1 MKPLNRILAP
11 LALLLAAAAAP
22 SAQADP
28 AAADRVR
35 ADVEFLASDL
45 LEGRDSGSL
54 GYDIAAAYVA
64 SEYRAIGLRPGGP
77 GGSWYL
83 QVPLRRALQ
92 AGPAQ
97 ASIVTGSETI
107 RLGPSDFTAR
117 PSLTRQVR
125 TIDAPLVFVG
135 HGISDQRLGIDDYAG
150 LDLRGKIAV
159 AIEGAPPGLPSEV
172 AAHLD
177 SAKQATAAAKG
188 AAGLLEI
195 AQTGRR
201 PGVNRFHLYGQPL
214 IDWADPSGKAAGQTG
229 RLDLVGAISRKV
241 AERLFAA
248 ARKDLRGIVAAAAR
262 PGTLAGF
269 ALPARL
275 RLSDRT
281 AWQNF
286 TSAEVIGILPGADPT
301 LRHEHVVVMAHL
313 DHLGP
318 KQTARPGEDRIYNG
332 AIDNA
337 AGVATMLEAARK
349 FVASGKRPRRSIVFI
364 ANTAEEVGLRGAD
377 YFAANP
383 TVPLQSIVAV
393 VDLDMP
399 VLLYEFTDVIAFG
412 GEHSTVARHIA
423 DAAGSMGVAVS
434 ADPMPE
440 EAIFVRSDHYRFV
453 TRGIPAVLLMTG
465 HGNGGE
471 AKWKEFLATVYHRP
485 GDDADQ
491 PIRWDQGARY
501 AELSYRI
508 ARALADADERPL
520 WFSGDYFGET
530 FAPSQPKAEH

>member
-1 MKPLNRILAP
+1 MLAA
-11 LALLLAAAAAP
+11 LALLLAAAAP
-22 SAQADP
+22 SAAQADS
-28 AAADRVR
+28 AAADRLR

-45 LEGRDSGSL
+45 LEGRDTGSR

-64 SEYRAIGLRPGGP
+64 SQYRAIGLKPGGP
-77 GGSWYL
+77 GGSWFL
-83 QVPLRRALQ
+83 QVPLRRAFH

-97 ASIVTGSETI
+97 ASIVAGRDTI
-107 RLGPSDFTAR
+107 ALGPADFVAR

-135 HGISDQRLGIDDYAG
+135 HGISDPVLGIDDYAG

-159 AIEGAPPGLPSEV
+159 AIEGAPPGLPNEI

-177 SAKQATAAAKG
+177 SAKEATAAAKG
-188 AAGLLEI
+188 AAGLIEI

-201 PGVNRFHLYGQPL
+201 PGVHRFHLYGQPL
-214 IDWADPSGKAAGQTG
+214 IDWAEPSGKAAGQTS
-229 RLDLVGAISRKV
+229 RPELAGAISRKV
-241 AERLFAA
+241 AEKLFAA
-248 ARKDLRGIVAAAAR
+248 AGKDLRGILAAAAR

-281 AWQNF
+281 TWQNF
-286 TSAEVIGILPGADPT
+286 TSPEVIGVLPGTDPA
-301 LRHEHVVVMAHL
+301 LRHEHVVLMAHL

-318 KQTARPGEDRIYNG
+318 KQNASPGEDRIYNG

-349 FVASGKRPRRSIVFI
+349 FAASGKPPRRSVLFI

-377 YFAANP
+377 YFASNP
-383 TVPLQSIVAV
+383 TVPLHSIAAV

-412 GEHSTVARHIA
+412 GEHSTLARHIA
-423 DAAGSMGVAVS
+423 GSAASMGVAVS
-434 ADPMPE
+434 ADPMPD

-465 HGNGGE
+465 YANGGE
-471 AKWKEFLATVYHRP
+471 AKWKEFLAAVYHRP
-485 GDDADQ
+485 GDDAEQ

-508 ARALADADERPL
+508 ARALADAGERPL
-520 WFSGDYFGET
+520 WYKGDYFGEA
-530 FAPSQPKAEH
+530 FAPAQPKADR

>member
-1 MKPLNRILAP
+1 VKPLNAILAP
-11 LALLLAAAAAP
+11 LALLLAAAAPAAPVASP
-22 SAQADP
+22 SAE
-28 AAADRVR
+28 RVR
-35 ADVEFLASDL
+35 ADVEFLAGDL
-45 LEGRDSGSL
+45 LEGRDTGSR

-64 SEYRAIGLRPGGP
+64 SQYRAIGLRPGGP

-83 QVPLRRALQ
+83 QVPLRRAVQ
-92 AGPAQ
+92 AGAPQ
-97 ASIVTGSETI
+97 ASIVAGDGTTA
-107 RLGPSDFTAR
+107 LGPGDFTVR

-135 HGISDQRLGIDDYAG
+135 HGISDPRLGIDDYAG
-150 LDLRGKIAV
+150 LDLRGKVAV
-159 AIEGAPPGLPSEV
+159 ALEGAPPGLSTTV

-177 SAKQATAAAKG
+177 SAKEAIAAAKG
-188 AAGLLEI
+188 AAGLIEI
-195 AQTGRR
+195 ARTGPR
-201 PGVNRFHLYGQPL
+201 PGVNRFHLHGQTL

-229 RLDLVGAISRKV
+229 RLDLVGTISRKV
-241 AERLFAA
+241 AERLLAA
-248 ARKDLRGIVAAAAR
+248 AGKDLRGIVAAAAR

-281 AWQNF
+281 MWQNF
-286 TSAEVIGILPGADPT
+286 TSPEVIGILPGADPA
-301 LRHEHVVVMAHL
+301 LRHEHVVLMAHL

-318 KQTARPGEDRIYNG
+318 KQNARPGEDRIYNG

-349 FVASGKRPRRSIVFI
+349 FVASGKPPRRSIVFI
-364 ANTAEEVGLRGAD
+364 ATTAEEVGLRGAD

-383 TVPLQSIVAV
+383 TVPLQSIVAA
-393 VDLDMP
+393 VDVDMP

-412 GEHSTVARHIA
+412 SEHSTLARKITE
-423 DAAGSMGVAVS
+423 AAGSMGVAVS
-434 ADPMPE
+434 ADPMPD

-465 HGNGGE
+465 HGNGGG

-485 GDDADQ
+485 GDDSDQ
-491 PIRWDQGARY
+491 PIQWDQGARF
-501 AELSYRI
+501 AELGYRI
-508 ARALADADERPL
+508 ARALADAGQRPL
-520 WFSGDYFGET
+520 WFRGDYFGET
-530 FAPSQPKAEH
+530 FAPGQPKAER

>member
-1 MKPLNRILAP
+1 M
-11 LALLLAAAAAP
+11 
-22 SAQADP
+22 
-28 AAADRVR
+28 R

-45 LEGRDSGSL
+45 LEGRDTGSR
-54 GYDIAAAYVA
+54 GYDIAAAYV
-64 SEYRAIGLRPGGP
+64 SSQYRAIGLKPGGP

-83 QVPLRRALQ
+83 QVPLRRALH

-97 ASIVTGSETI
+97 ASIVTDGETI
-107 RLGPSDFTAR
+107 RLGPADFTAR

-125 TIDAPLVFVG
+125 TIDSPLVFVG
-135 HGISDQRLGIDDYAG
+135 HGISDPRLSIDDYAG

-159 AIEGAPPGLPSEV
+159 AIEGAPPGLPDEI

-177 SAKQATAAAKG
+177 SAKEATAAAKG
-188 AAGLLEI
+188 AAGLIEI
-195 AQTGRR
+195 TQTGRR
-201 PGVNRFHLYGQPL
+201 PGANRFHLSGQTL
-214 IDWADPSGKAAGQTG
+214 IDWAEPSGGAAGQTS
-229 RLDLVGAISRKV
+229 RLDLVGTMSRKV
-241 AERLFAA
+241 AERLFEAA
-248 ARKDLRGIVAAAAR
+248 GKDLRAIVASAAR
-262 PGTLAGF
+262 PGTLSGF
-269 ALPARL
+269 GLPARL

-281 AWQNF
+281 TWQNF
-286 TSAEVIGILPGADPT
+286 TSPEVIGILPGADPA
-301 LRHEHVVVMAHL
+301 LRHEHVVLMAHL

-318 KQTARPGEDRIYNG
+318 KQNARPGEDRIYNG

-399 VLLYEFTDVIAFG
+399 VLLYQFADVIAFG
-412 GEHSTVARHIA
+412 GEHSTLSRHIA
-423 DAAGSMGVAVS
+423 DAAASMGVVVS

-485 GDDADQ
+485 GDDAEQ
-491 PIRWDQGARY
+491 PILWDQGARY

-508 ARALADADERPL
+508 ARALADSDERPL

-530 FAPSQPKAEH
+530 FAPGQPKAQR

>member
-1 MKPLNRILAP
+1 MRPLNWILAP
-11 LALLLAAAAAP
+11 LALLLAAAATP
-22 SAQADP
+22 SAQVDT
-28 AAADRVR
+28 AAADRLR
-35 ADVEFLASDL
+35 AEVEFLASDL
-45 LEGRDSGSL
+45 LEGRDTGSL

-64 SEYRAIGLRPGGP
+64 SQYRAIGLRPGGP

-83 QVPLRRALQ
+83 QVPLRRAFHSG
-92 AGPAQ
+92 AAK
-97 ASIVTGSETI
+97 ASIVAGGETI
-107 RLGPSDFTAR
+107 PLGPADFTAR

-135 HGISDQRLGIDDYAG
+135 HGISDPRVGIDDYAG

-159 AIEGAPPGLPSEV
+159 AIEGAPPGLPNEI

-177 SAKQATAAAKG
+177 SAKEATAAAKG
-188 AAGLLEI
+188 AAGLIEI
-195 AQTGRR
+195 TQTGRR
-201 PGVNRFHLYGQPL
+201 PGVNRFHLHGQTL
-214 IDWADPSGKAAGQTG
+214 IDWADPSGRGAGQTS
-229 RLDLVGAISRKV
+229 RLVLVGTMSRKV

-248 ARKDLRGIVAAAAR
+248 AGKDLREIVAAAAR

-286 TSAEVIGILPGADPT
+286 TSPEVIGILPGTDPT
-301 LRHEHVVVMAHL
+301 LRHEHVVLMAHL
-313 DHLGP
+313 DHLGL
-318 KQTARPGEDRIYNG
+318 KQNARPGEDRIYNG

-349 FVASGKRPRRSIVFI
+349 FVASGKPPRRSILFI

-383 TVPLQSIVAV
+383 TVPMQSIVAV

-412 GEHSTVARHIA
+412 GEHSTLARHIA
-423 DAAGSMGVAVS
+423 AAAGSMGVAVS
-434 ADPMPE
+434 ADPMPD

-465 HGNGGE
+465 HGNGGA

-485 GDDADQ
+485 GDDAEQ

-508 ARALADADERPL
+508 ARALADAGERPL
-520 WFSGDYFGET
+520 WYEGDYFGET
-530 FAPSQPKAEH
+530 FAPAQPKAGR